1 MAVLSTDANAPH
13 REPRQAREDSAGGRR
28 RWMVQE
34 DGAEGP
40 CRRMGWQ
47 PGRSQEGFRGSF
59 DGNTA
64 QRCSQNPRELS
75 LLASVS
81 VVAGR
86 PGMGSEA
93 HVSKKLQGI
102 QSLGPRAAC
111 CTARAWAKGP

>member
-1 MAVLSTDANAPH
+1 M
-13 REPRQAREDSAGGRR
+13 QEDRAGGQSSGGRR
-28 RWMVQE
+28 RRTAQE
-34 DGAEGP
+34 DGAGAP

-64 QRCSQNPRELS
+64 QRCSQNPRERS

-93 HVSKKLQGI
+93 HVSKKLQGM
-102 QSLGPRAAC
+102 QSLGP
-111 CTARAWAKGP
+111 